1 MRQLIAA
8 AFVMLSLTT
17 TALAGERIET
27 YDIYQNHFELD
38 NEARDFKI
46 WNFAIVN
53 VDKKVKITESEYCG
67 DDTFSCTTREVL
79 EKEKVLQL
87 TVEYHS
93 GRAVMSDDSP
103 YDYIEV
109 NFPLDAISE
118 EELETMEL
126 NSGFWDLRGRKV
138 KARKTLAKKNFDFSV
153 KDRKKTISVID
164 YYNSTL
170 CDIGDNWCRE
180 DIRYIT
186 KVITVKDF
194 SIVKK

>member
-1 MRQLIAA
+1 MRQFIAA
-8 AFVMLSLTT
+8 ALVMFSL
-17 TALAGERIET
+17 ANAFAGERIVT
-27 YDIYQNHFELD
+27 YDIYHNYSELD
-38 NEARDFKI
+38 HEARDFKI

-67 DDTFSCTTREVL
+67 DDTFSCTRREVL

-93 GRAVMSDDSP
+93 GRTVMSEDSP
-103 YDYIEV
+103 YEYIEV
-109 NFPLDAISE
+109 NFPLNAISV
-118 EELETMEL
+118 EELETMTL
-126 NSGFWDLRGRKV
+126 NSGFWDLRGRKA
-138 KARKTLAKKNFDFSV
+138 KARKAIAKKNFDFSI
-153 KDRKKTISVID
+153 KERKKTIAVID

-180 DIRYIT
+180 DIRYIN